1 MARYKP
7 DIRATVLQILRAE
20 FVEGVDNDWEP
31 DEIDILI
38 GNTLREVEQK
48 MPYEAKVTA
57 YDALSTVATE
67 LSASA
72 TNLVVASD
80 DDFPTTFPFYITID
94 SEVLQVTALA
104 SSENFTVS
112 RALLETTA
120 AIHTVGKGVGLTI
133 VTTSDSKEIPDLN
146 NIADLIRVRRNR
158 PVEYPVG
165 WTTKRYRNAD
175 RFADILTLDINR
187 LPSTGEA
194 VHLYCLKQHTLT
206 NDTSTLRPD
215 HEYVLIKGVTAQ
227 AAMNK
232 AQEQINALNVG
243 GVNVGPRLNSWGLEQ
258 LQLYK
263 DLLKHHTLVDNYE
276 SLPKD

>member
-1 MARYKP
+1 MARKKS
-7 DIRATVLQILRAE
+7 DIRAAVQDNLRDE
-20 FVEGVDNDWEP
+20 FSEGVDQEWDP
-31 DEIDILI
+31 DELDRLI
-38 GNTLREVEQK
+38 ANTLREVEQK
-48 MPYEAKVTA
+48 MPYEVKVTA

-120 AIHTVGKGVGLTI
+120 AVHTVGKGVGLTI
-133 VTTSDSKEIPDLN
+133 VTTNDSKEIPDLN
-146 NIADLIRVRRNR
+146 NIANLIRVRRNR
-158 PVEYPVG
+158 PVEYRTGQNP
-165 WTTKRYRNAD
+165 KRYRNAD
-175 RFADILTLDINR
+175 RFADILTMDINF

-206 NDTSTLRPD
+206 EETSTLRPE
-215 HEYVLIKGVTAQ
+215 HEYVLIQGVQ
-227 AAMNK
+227 ARAAINRGR
-232 AQEQINALNVG
+232 ELINALNVG
-243 GVNVGPRLNSWGLEQ
+243 GVNVGPRMNAWGIEQ